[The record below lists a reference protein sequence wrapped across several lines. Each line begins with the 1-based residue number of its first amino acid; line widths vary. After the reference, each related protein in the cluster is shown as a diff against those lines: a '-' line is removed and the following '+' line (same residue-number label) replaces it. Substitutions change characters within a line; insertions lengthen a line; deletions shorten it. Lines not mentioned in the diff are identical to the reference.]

1 MFGVEQLFTEIVK
14 GAEGVLVPCLPKVS
28 AGDGAQFALS
38 PVCPLFGQSTTVAPP
53 PVVTVIVR
61 LRLAVALCAGELESV
76 TVTVK
81 EDVPAVV
88 GMPLI

>member
-1 MFGVEQLFTEIVK
+1 MFGVEQLLTEIVK

-28 AGDGAQFALS
+28 AGDGAQFALF
-38 PVCPLFGQSTTVAPP
+38 PVCPLFGQRTTVAPP

-61 LRLAVALCAGELESV
+61 LRLAVALCAGVLESV

-88 GMPLI
+88 GVPLI